1 MNISNK
7 PTIQHIIV
15 LNLQPHES
23 DFGGFLIPLRLVK
36 GWHAKRDG
44 VVGKMKRYIL
54 LFLILFIPQI
64 AHADDVADA
73 DMQRAMQ
80 ISKLKREI
88 SELEIQLS
96 ECQRKNKNW
105 KTATWIG
112 AAGTV
117 ATGTAAIVQGVK
129 LNNLK
134 KEKAKPTEGAKDEK

>member
-1 MNISNK
+1 
-7 PTIQHIIV
+7 
-15 LNLQPHES
+15 
-23 DFGGFLIPLRLVK
+23 
-36 GWHAKRDG
+36 
-44 VVGKMKRYIL
+44 MKAFL
-54 LFLILFIPQI
+54 LFLILFIPQFVR
-64 AHADDVADA
+64 ADDGAIADT

-80 ISKLKREI
+80 IASLKREV

-134 KEKAKPTEGAKDEK
+134 KEKNNKPKEKDEK